1 MGTPQSVA
9 VDALIQRVFALTLQR
24 DRANATA
31 DPPITHL
38 SELAQACHYVNGLR
52 NSKISITHLA

>member
-24 DRANATA
+24 DRANANA

-38 SELAQACHYVNGLR
+38 PELAQACYFEWP
-52 NSKISITHLA
+52 SSCKISITHLA